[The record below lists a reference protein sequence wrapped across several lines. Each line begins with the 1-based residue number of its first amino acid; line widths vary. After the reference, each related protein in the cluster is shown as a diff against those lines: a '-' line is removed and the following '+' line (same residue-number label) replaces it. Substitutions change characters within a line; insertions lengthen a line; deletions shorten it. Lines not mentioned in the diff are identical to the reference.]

1 MFLPPGVSE
10 AFAERSGWGFGYV
23 TWDEVRALV
32 KPRAEDAHKGMYGHA
47 LLVCGSRGMPG
58 AAVLSAGAA
67 LRSGCG
73 LVTVHL
79 PESERF
85 PVEANFPSAMVSL
98 DTADCFTELPA
109 DMTRY
114 TAVGIGCG
122 LGQDSRTV
130 EALECLLEWCRT
142 RKVRMVIDADAL
154 NMLSRHTGLQRLV
167 PAGTI
172 LTPHL
177 GELRRLVGT
186 WRDEEEM
193 LERANGLAA
202 RLDSVVVVKGP
213 NPLFIF
219 LYHLI
224 SQTIYKYE
232 SKDSFTHLIMK
243 FILSPNPNIPHN
255 AADEYCTTVLSHL
268 LAKS

>member
-142 RKVRMVIDADAL
+142 RKEASMPR
-154 NMLSRHTGLQRLV
+154 
-167 PAGTI
+167 
-172 LTPHL
+172 
-177 GELRRLVGT
+177 
-186 WRDEEEM
+186 
-193 LERANGLAA
+193 
-202 RLDSVVVVKGP
+202 
-213 NPLFIF
+213 
-219 LYHLI
+219 
-224 SQTIYKYE
+224 
-232 SKDSFTHLIMK
+232 
-243 FILSPNPNIPHN
+243 
-255 AADEYCTTVLSHL
+255 
-268 LAKS
+268 